1 MESWEL
7 GVAGLEH
14 PGGIADLAISQR
26 IILPH
31 GNEFVVSQKKTP
43 ALAVVAWLQSR
54 QTSFEPDWYV
64 QVSGRRRLQEIEPL
78 VYTPFENVMDAPNYI
93 YNIHV

>member
-14 PGGIADLAISQR
+14 QGGIADSAISQR

-31 GNEFVVSQKKTP
+31 GNEFVVSQKKNS
-43 ALAVVAWLQSR
+43 ACSSCVATKPSNQ
-54 QTSFEPDWYV
+54 F
-64 QVSGRRRLQEIEPL
+64 
-78 VYTPFENVMDAPNYI
+78 
-93 YNIHV
+93 